1 MISKKER
8 VAVLQILAIKEG
20 LTSAEFSNVLNE
32 VAKISIDSIFTTVFH
47 KSSDSIV
54 DKSNNTVKTQ
64 PKNIDEILR
73 RLKISDPEKYQLLY
87 ELRINIRSGL
97 VMKNFSDVKDFLA
110 RIDQIGLVSNSKSS
124 TVNKLLIYLSKKNT
138 TELRDLIKNKIRVA
152 TNNDDKG
159 FNELANYII
168 DPNKK

>member
-8 VAVLQILAIKEG
+8 VAILQILAIKES
-20 LTSAEFSNVLNE
+20 LTSTEFNNVLNE
-32 VAKISIDSIFTTVFH
+32 IARISIDSIFTTISH
-47 KSSDSIV
+47 KSSASTV
-54 DKSNNTVKTQ
+54 DKTNSTVKTQ

-73 RLKISDPEKYQLLY
+73 GLKLSDSEKYQLLY
-87 ELRINIRSGL
+87 DLKVNIRSGL
-97 VMKNFSDVKDFLA
+97 VMKSFSDVKDFLA
-110 RIDQIGLVSNSKSS
+110 KIDQIGLVSNSKSS
-124 TVNKLLIYLSKKNT
+124 TVNKLLVYLSKKNT
-138 TELRDLIKNKIRVA
+138 TELRDIIKSKIRVT